1 MITFMLITNSVDIA
15 SYAESC
21 GVGRIFVDLERI
33 GKIERQGHLDT
44 VISKHSIH
52 DVECIKK
59 SLRKAE
65 LLVRLNPLNS
75 NTANE
80 IDQSIEAGAELLMLP
95 MYRDAEEVQ
104 RFTELV
110 DGRAAVVPLLETYDA
125 AKCIDD
131 VVKIKG
137 VSEIYIG
144 LNDLHID
151 MGLSF
156 IFEPLALGLVED
168 LAKVISSAGL
178 KFGFGGIARVGEG
191 AIPGEMVLAE
201 HLRLGSSSVI
211 LSRTFHRNS
220 DNMNDFSANINLGL
234 ELTKLRESEKM
245 LASRKQAECDADF
258 NVFRE
263 SVKSVVL
270 NKEGR

>member
-33 GKIERQGHLDT
+33 GKFERQGHLDT
-44 VISKHSIH
+44 VISQHSIH
-52 DVECIKK
+52 DVENIKK

-65 LLVRLNPLNS
+65 LLVRLNPLHS
-75 NTANE
+75 DTANE
-80 IDQSIEAGAELLMLP
+80 IDQSIEAGADLLMLP
-95 MYRDAEEVQ
+95 MYRDAEEVK

-110 DGRAAVVPLLETYDA
+110 NGRAAVVPLLETYDA

-131 VVKIKG
+131 VVNING

-156 IFEPLALGLVED
+156 IFEPLAMGLVED
-168 LAKVISSAGL
+168 LAKKISGAGL

-220 DNMNDFSANINLGL
+220 DNMNDFNANINLGL
-234 ELTKLRESEKM
+234 ELAKLREAERC
-245 LASRKQAECDADF
+245 LALRKKAECEADF
-258 NVFRE
+258 NDFRN
-263 SVKSVVL
+263 SVQSLVL
-270 NKEGR
+270 NKGE